1 MPQGDEDFEQSMRSL
16 RNMVGL
22 ACCLI
27 SGALIV
33 LAYGD
38 WLMFVALILLY
49 WPFSIAMDLGSR
61 RDWRGRARRTL
72 GGMKLLLVVDLLVG
86 GLVALGP
93 VLIARSLALEIGP
106 AALALVLFAA
116 LAALWLEP
124 AWQGV
129 SVVGALALFVFPLL
143 SLMRDYLKWSN
154 RKYVV
159 TSWRVLQLDG
169 VFNKEVLDSALEKV
183 NASLR

>member
-1 MPQGDEDFEQSMRSL
+1 MPQEDENFEQSMRSL

-49 WPFSIAMDLGSR
+49 WPFSVAMDLGSR
-61 RDWRGRARRTL
+61 RDWRGRARRAL
-72 GGMKLLLVVDLLVG
+72 NRMNVLLVVDLLVG

-129 SVVGALALFVFPLL
+129 SVVGALALFEYFIVPPAGSFVFRSVQDAFAFGLAACAVVVMAWGARRLAAL
-143 SLMRDYLKWSN
+143 SSH
-154 RKYVV
+154 
-159 TSWRVLQLDG
+159 RV
-169 VFNKEVLDSALEKV
+169 
-183 NASLR
+183 